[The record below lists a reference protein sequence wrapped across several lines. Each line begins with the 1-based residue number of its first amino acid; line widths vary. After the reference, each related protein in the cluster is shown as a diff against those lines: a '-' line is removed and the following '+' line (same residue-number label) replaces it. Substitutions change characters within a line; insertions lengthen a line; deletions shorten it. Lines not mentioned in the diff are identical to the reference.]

1 MGDIRFDK
9 LDWTT
14 ASSKGNCPYLH
25 LQGGRLEGSQL
36 KQSIINAIRAAG
48 AGDNSYIEDLYEF
61 QDDSTE
67 TVRMPFFNT
76 TFNSFTNQFADT
88 FSQITT
94 RGTKIWGDDIANSIR
109 NTIDSLRGGWEQVKE
124 MFTTGV
130 FTGDTEGP
138 PGTYIEVPKFW
149 QASNTVQPIEVSFVL
164 SNTVRSG
171 GAERNLE
178 AINDFAKLNKPV
190 RHGIKLDYPCVW
202 KLKVP
207 GHRYMEWAY
216 CNSFSVGMLG
226 TRKMKNGV
234 LIPEA
239 YSCQFSF
246 ISLTMEDASLIDKA
260 R

>member
-36 KQSIINAIRAAG
+36 KQSIENAINAAG
-48 AGDNSYIEDLYEF
+48 AGDNSYIEDLYDF
-61 QDDSTE
+61 QDGSTE

-94 RGTKIWGDDIANSIR
+94 RGTKIWGETMWNSIQS
-109 NTIDSLRGGWEQVKE
+109 TIHSVLGGWEQAKE
-124 MFTTGV
+124 LFTTGV
-130 FTGDTEGP
+130 YLGDTEGP

-164 SNTVRSG
+164 SNTVRDG
-171 GAERNLE
+171 GAKKNLE
-178 AINDFAKLNKPV
+178 AINKFAKLNKPV

-226 TRKMKNGV
+226 MRKMKDGV

-246 ISLTMEDASLIDKA
+246 ISLTMEDANLIDKA
-260 R
+260 K

>member
-36 KQSIINAIRAAG
+36 KQSINNAIRAAG

-109 NTIDSLRGGWEQVKE
+109 NTFDSL
-124 MFTTGV
+124 
-130 FTGDTEGP
+130 
-138 PGTYIEVPKFW
+138 
-149 QASNTVQPIEVSFVL
+149 
-164 SNTVRSG
+164 
-171 GAERNLE
+171 
-178 AINDFAKLNKPV
+178 
-190 RHGIKLDYPCVW
+190 
-202 KLKVP
+202 
-207 GHRYMEWAY
+207 
-216 CNSFSVGMLG
+216 
-226 TRKMKNGV
+226 
-234 LIPEA
+234 
-239 YSCQFSF
+239 
-246 ISLTMEDASLIDKA
+246 
-260 R
+260 

>member
-1 MGDIRFDK
+1 MGDVRFDQ

-14 ASSKGNCPYLH
+14 ASNKGDCPYLH

-36 KQSIINAIRAAG
+36 KQSIENAINAATANDS
-48 AGDNSYIEDLYEF
+48 AYIEDLYDF

-94 RGTKIWGDDIANSIR
+94 RGTKIWGEDMWNSIQ
-109 NTIDSLRGGWEQVKE
+109 NTVHSVLGGWEQAKE

-130 FTGDTEGP
+130 YLGDTEGP

-164 SNTVRSG
+164 SNTVRDG
-171 GAERNLE
+171 GAKANLK
-178 AINDFAKLNKPV
+178 AINDFAKLN
-190 RHGIKLDYPCVW
+190 
-202 KLKVP
+202 
-207 GHRYMEWAY
+207 
-216 CNSFSVGMLG
+216 NSKCPLWRMSKQPF
-226 TRKMKNGV
+226 TQ
-234 LIPEA
+234 I
-239 YSCQFSF
+239 F
-246 ISLTMEDASLIDKA
+246 ITYFYFITL
-260 R
+260 